1 MMHLGGDSQNS
12 EVGFVRLVDQ
22 LITYEEGQITG
33 DEKIAFFE
41 NLVEAWSVR
50 DDLGMMQ
57 QIEGPG

>member
-22 LITYEEGQITG
+22 LISYEEGQITG

-50 DDLGMMQ
+50 DDLGRMQ